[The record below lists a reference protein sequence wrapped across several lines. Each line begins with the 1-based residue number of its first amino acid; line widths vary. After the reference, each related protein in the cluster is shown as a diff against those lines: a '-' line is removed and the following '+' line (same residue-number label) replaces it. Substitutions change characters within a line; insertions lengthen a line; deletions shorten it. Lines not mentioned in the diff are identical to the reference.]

1 MNAGMYQKLFITIS
15 LLMIVVELSP
25 LNELIR
31 YGLFAASLAANASP
45 LSAAL
50 ILTLSTAVMEVLAA
64 LAFLYVV
71 VNAPKHGIMD
81 RLRRRTKSYQITSLS
96 PWLLIGL
103 AYVGG
108 LAIALCARYLFSKD
122 WRPKRELIVA
132 AYVQGIVCAMLFV
145 QGYLLA
151 YGIDT
156 PGTFGVGL
164 ALVSIA
170 GAIAI
175 IRSVQAKSKKA
186 ENII

>member
-1 MNAGMYQKLFITIS
+1 MTVNLHQKLFVAIS

-50 ILTLSTAVMEVLAA
+50 ILTLSTAIIEFLAA
-64 LAFLYVV
+64 LSFVYLVM
-71 VNAPKHGIMD
+71 NAPQHGIMD
-81 RLRRRTKSYQITSLS
+81 RLRQRAKSYQLNSMS

-103 AYVGG
+103 TYVGG

-132 AYVQGIVCAMLFV
+132 AYVQGIVCAVLFV

-175 IRSVQAKSKKA
+175 IRSVQAKSKKQKT
-186 ENII
+186 